1 MPLTPEFCRR
11 VWNTTSVL
19 LNSVPGKRRGFFMLS
34 YSTLPVQRGGSAHA
48 HVTQKLK
55 KDSAAKLEAYI
66 NGLKSGA

>member
-1 MPLTPEFCRR
+1 
-11 VWNTTSVL
+11 
-19 LNSVPGKRRGFFMLS
+19 MLS